1 MKLNMNKKYTTIA
14 VYAFLVIA
22 AAITFFFVIS
32 EHSVVGRMAG
42 TFFGLMTPFIYGAAL
57 AYVLNPVLNWLE
69 KKVFPKVFGDRVSK
83 RSRRGLGVLL
93 TFLFGCV
100 ALFLAVLIPQ
110 IVESI
115 DNLAQ
120 SIYAFLPQAQNFL
133 NDLIAQY
140 GTNEML
146 VDVLSMLGVDISDPS
161 MALQRLATR
170 SYTFLTQ
177 VLPNLFG
184 GVMRFTSGLLDV
196 VVGIIIAIYLLWV
209 VVRTL
214 NMELLSTILG
224 QLISVGAIALIIV
237 FQPELR
243 RFLQVIG
250 MRQKH
255 FNFITR
261 IFSTGDDTVQTNVVP
276 IVTAC
281 REMSET
287 KTGALIVIGQQSDLR
302 LIAEGGIALDAKV
315 STSLLKNIF
324 FKNAPLH
331 DGAVL
336 IEGDRIVAAKCILP
350 VTQSDVPK
358 SYGTRHR
365 AAIGMSEI
373 SDAII
378 IVVSEETGGISIA
391 QGGELRRNIDPVR
404 LQQTLQRYLTI
415 NTRKRSKKEVAE

>member
-1 MKLNMNKKYTTIA
+1 MGFVPFTFVDLIDIILVAVIMYWIYRMTKGTNAPYILSGIIA
-14 VYAFLVIA
+14 V
-22 AAITFFFVIS
+22 
-32 EHSVVGRMAG
+32 
-42 TFFGLMTPFIYGAAL
+42 
-57 AYVLNPVLNWLE
+57 
-69 KKVFPKVFGDRVSK
+69 
-83 RSRRGLGVLL
+83 
-93 TFLFGCV
+93 
-100 ALFLAVLIPQ
+100 
-110 IVESI
+110 
-115 DNLAQ
+115 
-120 SIYAFLPQAQNFL
+120 
-133 NDLIAQY
+133 
-140 GTNEML
+140 
-146 VDVLSMLGVDISDPS
+146 
-161 MALQRLATR
+161 
-170 SYTFLTQ
+170 
-177 VLPNLFG
+177 
-184 GVMRFTSGLLDV
+184 
-196 VVGIIIAIYLLWV
+196 YLLWV
-209 VVRTL
+209 VVRAL

-243 RFLQVIG
+243 RFLQMIG
-250 MRQKH
+250 MH

-261 IFSTGDDTVQTNVVP
+261 IFSTGEDTVQTNVVP

-315 STSLLKNIF
+315 STSLIKNIF

-331 DGAVL
+331 DGAAL

-358 SYGTRHR
+358 SFGTRHR

-378 IVVSEETGGISIA
+378 VVVSEETGDISIA
-391 QGGELRRNIDPVR
+391 QGGEIRLNIDPVR

>member
-1 MKLNMNKKYTTIA
+1 MGFVPFTFVDFIDIILVA
-14 VYAFLVIA
+14 VIMYWIY
-22 AAITFFFVIS
+22 
-32 EHSVVGRMAG
+32 RM
-42 TFFGLMTPFIYGAAL
+42 T
-57 AYVLNPVLNWLE
+57 
-69 KKVFPKVFGDRVSK
+69 K
-83 RSRRGLGVLL
+83 
-93 TFLFGCV
+93 
-100 ALFLAVLIPQ
+100 
-110 IVESI
+110 
-115 DNLAQ
+115 
-120 SIYAFLPQAQNFL
+120 
-133 NDLIAQY
+133 
-140 GTNEML
+140 GTNAPYI
-146 VDVLSMLGVDISDPS
+146 LSG
-161 MALQRLATR
+161 
-170 SYTFLTQ
+170 
-177 VLPNLFG
+177 
-184 GVMRFTSGLLDV
+184 
-196 VVGIIIAIYLLWV
+196 IIAIYLLWV

-243 RFLQVIG
+243 RFLQMIG

-261 IFSTGDDTVQTNVVP
+261 IFSTGDDAVQTNVVP

-287 KTGALIVIGQQSDLR
+287 KTGALIVI
-302 LIAEGGIALDAKV
+302 ALDAKV
-315 STSLLKNIF
+315 STPLIRNIF

-331 DGAVL
+331 DGAAI

-391 QGGELRRNIDPVR
+391 QSGELRRDIDPVR